1 MIDTV
6 SKSDKQKFMQLF
18 PYIREYQELASK
30 YNINDIFQDNGG
42 KYLQLLMILDLKTD
56 GAREGN
62 DAIDAEGRE
71 YEIKTVNIE
80 LQHQFTTHHHMNPV
94 IISKYRKVDWY
105 FAPFKNIELQVIYK
119 LTPDKMEPFYQKWE
133 DKWHRDGG
141 KDINNPKIPLTYVMA
156 HGEVVWL
163 PEGVE
168 TFFKPRLV
176 KDPARVINRR
186 KPRVNAIISTDE

>member
-6 SKSDKQKFMQLF
+6 PKSDKEKFLELF
-18 PYIREYQELASK
+18 PYIREYQTLASK

-71 YEIKTVNIE
+71 YEIKTVNID
-80 LQHQFTTHHHMNPV
+80 LQRQFTTHHHMNPV
-94 IISKYRKVDWY
+94 IIDKYRKVDWY

-119 LTPDKMEPFYQKWE
+119 LTPDKMEPFYKKWE
-133 DKWHRDGG
+133 DKWNKDGG
-141 KDINNPKIPLTYVMA
+141 KDINNPKIPLKYVME

-163 PEGVE
+163 PNGVAA
-168 TFFKPRLV
+168 FVIQRLV
-176 KDPARVINRR
+176 RDPNRIINRR
-186 KPRVNAIISTDE
+186 KPRANAIASTDE

>member
-6 SKSDKQKFMQLF
+6 PKSDKEKFHELM
-18 PYIREYQELASK
+18 PYIREYQNLASK

-42 KYLQLLMILDLKTD
+42 KYLQLLMILDLTTD

-62 DAIDAEGRE
+62 DAIDAEGNE

-94 IISKYRKVDWY
+94 IIEKYRKVDWY

-119 LTPDKMEPFYQKWE
+119 LTPEKMEVFYTKWE
-133 DKWHRDGG
+133 EKWHRDGG
-141 KDINNPKIPLTYVMA
+141 KDINNPKIPLNYVIA
-156 HGEVVWL
+156 NGEVVWL

-168 TFFKPRLV
+168 SFVKPKLV
-176 KDPARVINRR
+176 RNPNRPTHKR
-186 KPRVNAIISTDE
+186 KPRANAIVSTDE